1 MSTELELVL
10 SSIAELRTD
19 ITGLK
24 TDITSLKTDVTSL
37 KTDFTGLKTDVETSN
52 TKFDNYQKATQWVVN
67 LAFSLIA
74 SATVITVV
82 SSVFRR

>member
-1 MSTELELVL
+1 MSTELQQVL
-10 SSIAELRTD
+10 SSLTE
-19 ITGLK
+19 LK
-24 TDITSLKTDVTSL
+24 TDITELKTDVN
-37 KTDFTGLKTDVETSN
+37 GLKADMENSN

>member
-1 MSTELELVL
+1 MSTELQQVL
-10 SSIAELRTD
+10 SSLTE
-19 ITGLK
+19 LK
-24 TDITSLKTDVTSL
+24 TDITELKTDVN
-37 KTDFTGLKTDVETSN
+37 GLKTDMENSN